1 MIQDATLAARLLWRG
16 VRAGEY
22 RVLILALL
30 LAVSCSTLLAV
41 LGERMQGALSFEA
54 SRLAGGDLVIS
65 GRQPADAA
73 LIDWLDTAGLAYSES
88 ASMTSMAATDDD
100 LLLVS
105 VQAVGDDY
113 PLLGSIQLSGAEGA
127 LSVQHPPAVGEIW
140 IEPAVAVRLGVE
152 IGQELLLGDR
162 SLQITHL
169 LLETPEQRGGF
180 SQFSPSVM
188 VHLESLQESA
198 LLASLSRAQWRLGI
212 RLGNAEPEGVTRALG
227 ERIREDQRLRLLEE
241 DQPALARAL
250 GEGQR
255 FLNMAGLVA
264 ILLAALAIALAMQR
278 QVRRQAKEVALLRCM
293 GLTRWRVA
301 RLLVLQ
307 FFWLGLLVGLLGG
320 ALGYL
325 AHLGLVALLAP
336 VLPLTLPEPS
346 LWPWLLALASSWMLL
361 LGLALAPIL
370 SLAQVSP
377 LAVLQARPW
386 KLSLAAGLTYS
397 LAMLSVLLVGYAL
410 SGDLL
415 LTSSTLI
422 GLLLVGLLVAACG
435 WVLLK
440 MLGLGLQRL
449 SWSWRQ
455 TYRRLMGHPGET
467 LLQLG
472 TFTLAFT
479 AILLVGRAGTQLVG
493 DWQQQLPQDA
503 PNHFAVDIQPFER
516 DDFLAFL
523 DAQELQHSRVY
534 PLVRG
539 RLTLINDQPALEAVP
554 PAGRED
560 NTLRRELNLTWT
572 SALPEGNQLLEG
584 QWWSDLD
591 ARPDGRTPISIEQGM
606 AERLGLELG
615 DHLMFQVAGTPVQT
629 EIVSVREV
637 DWQSFQPNFYVIFPP
652 GVLEDYGYTYLA
664 SFYLSDDHSG
674 MIRDLARA
682 FPGVALLDIRA
693 ILQQAEGVLRQ
704 LSQGINYLLAFVL
717 LAGLLVTWALMMA
730 SLDARQKEQA
740 LLKVLGLTRRRL
752 MLRQLLE
759 FAMIGGVAGL
769 LAAFL
774 GELLYALMA
783 EQLFNMPWRPAPSY
797 WLLPPLVGA
806 LLLSFCAYLAL
817 RSTFEMA
824 PHRLMQ
830 RLGGSG

>member
-1 MIQDATLAARLLWRG
+1 MMQEAALAARLLWRG

-54 SRLAGGDLVIS
+54 SRLAGGDLVVS
-65 GRQPADAA
+65 GRQPADPE
-73 LIDWLDTAGLAYSES
+73 LISWLEASGLAYSES
-88 ASMTSMAATDDD
+88 ASMTSMAATEAD

-105 VQAVGDDY
+105 VQAVGDRY
-113 PLLGSIQLSGAEGA
+113 PLLGQVRLSDAEGERRV
-127 LSVQHPPAVGEIW
+127 SHPPAVGEIW
-140 IEPAVAVRLGVE
+140 IEPAVAIRLGLE
-152 IGQELLLGDR
+152 LGQTLTLGDTD
-162 SLQITHL
+162 LQVTHW

-188 VHLESLQESA
+188 VHLASLEQSA
-198 LLASLSRAQWRLGI
+198 LLAALSRAQWRLGL
-212 RLGNAEPEGVTRALG
+212 RLDAAESEPLITELRQRL
-227 ERIREDQRLRLLEE
+227 RDDQRLRLLEE

-250 GEGQR
+250 DEGQR

-293 GLTRWRVA
+293 GRTRGQVA
-301 RLLVLQ
+301 RLLVFQ
-307 FFWLGLLVGLLGG
+307 FVWLGLLVGLLGG

-336 VLPLTLPEPS
+336 LLPLTLPEPS
-346 LWPWLLALASSWMLL
+346 LWPLLLALVSSWLLL

-386 KLSLAAGLTYS
+386 KISLASGLTYS
-397 LAMLSVLLVGYAL
+397 LALLSVVLIGYAL

-415 LTSSTLI
+415 LSAATLL

-435 WVLLK
+435 WLLLK
-440 MLGLGLQRL
+440 LFGMSLQSL

-455 TYRRLMGHPGET
+455 TYRRLMGHPNET

-493 DWQQQLPQDA
+493 DWQAQLPQEA
-503 PNHFAVDIQPFER
+503 PNHFAVDIQPYEK
-516 DDFLAFL
+516 DDFVDFL
-523 DAQELQHSRVY
+523 DTRGLMHSRIY

-539 RLTLINDQPALEAVP
+539 RLTEINDQAALEAVP
-554 PAGRED
+554 PSGRED

-584 QWWSDLD
+584 QWWPDL
-591 ARPDGRTPISIEQGM
+591 ATPLEGRAPISIEQGM
-606 AERLGLELG
+606 AERLGLTLG
-615 DHLMFQVAGTPVQT
+615 DQLLFQVAGTPVLTQV
-629 EIVSVREV
+629 VSVREV

-652 GVLEDYGYTYLA
+652 DVLEVYGYTYLA
-664 SFYLSDDHSG
+664 SFYLDAQQNLL
-674 MIRDLARA
+674 IRDLARA

-693 ILQQAEGVLRQ
+693 ILDQAEGVLRQ
-704 LSQGINYLLAFVL
+704 LSQGIHYLLAFVL

-752 MLRQLLE
+752 LIRQLLE
-759 FAMIGGVAGL
+759 FAAIGLIAGL
-769 LAAFL
+769 LAAGL
-774 GELLYALMA
+774 GELLYALIA
-783 EQLFNMPWRPAPSY
+783 DQLLNLHWRPAPSY

-806 LLLSFCAYLAL
+806 LLLSACAYLAL
-817 RSTFEMA
+817 RPTFEMA

-830 RLGGSG
+830 RLSGSG